1 MAALQSLCPFSCS
14 RHSFSFAQAGKRAR
28 SPHGGGPYIGDDYV
42 IQSTSKIRKLT
53 LLVTAAPL
61 ALGMFA
67 APAMAQDSSNA
78 PVGAAQQNTETPS
91 TNSASAPEA
100 GAMTAEAQQ
109 AGAPSGIN
117 DQPGSND
124 VVVTGTLIR
133 NSSTATAAPVTT
145 ITAQDFANRGQNTIA
160 EALQTIPANGAGT
173 MTRAWN
179 SFGFASGATAVSL
192 RGLTTGNT
200 LTLFDGLRSAIY
212 PLGDDGQRSFV
223 DLNTIPQSIVEKVD
237 VLQDGAS
244 STYGADAVAG
254 VVNVIVKKE
263 IVGLHANGSAGIS
276 QRGDGGEQRAD
287 LTYGYGRLSDQGF
300 NFYVNAEFQHS
311 KSLYARDRGYPW
323 NTNDYS
329 RICPTSGD
337 CLTNETVNGVQPD
350 GTISAFGSTRV
361 PAVRPYLNGAAVAG
375 GAWQLLNTA
384 AGCRDLTA
392 INLTPAQQA
401 DLAGKGAPTGSLVCQ
416 QDNINDYLQ
425 EIPEQQRFGA
435 TAHLTAN
442 VGSNAQAYVMAN
454 FYQNQTDSSIAPLT
468 FAGQTAAGGT
478 QYTLSPVLLPT
489 FICPRGTVTCTAANG
504 TLNPYNPFAASG
516 QQARV
521 NYRYDRPRQTFTDG
535 KTYRFAGGITG
546 SFGTGWNYSAD
557 ATYSEVD
564 LKVIQ
569 KNYLV
574 AQRLIDVIN
583 DGSFNF
589 ANPSLNGED
598 VRNYIAPVNTTK
610 SNSKLWQVQGTLSKA
625 LVALPGGD
633 LTVAVGAAYR
643 HESVYNP
650 SANPPNEV
658 NPADRYY
665 SINAVSTIG
674 SRNVR
679 SAFFEIDAP
688 VVDMLSLNASG
699 RYDDYSSGQKNFSP
713 KITAIFRPIEQ
724 IRLRGTYSRGFR
736 IPSFNEAYGQPTT
749 GYITATVT
757 PDQPGGAAYI
767 AAHGGNGYATL
778 PYSYGLTSSGNPN
791 LDPEKS
797 TSLTGGIVFEPT
809 RRLSFTADYF
819 HIKIKGL
826 IGAPDYSGVEGAYY
840 ANNGVVNIPGIN
852 VLPGVPDPDHPT
864 ALPALGFIQYA
875 YVNTTSEVASGLDFS
890 GTLRLPLTSG
900 ISFTSRVDASYL
912 IKLQMTTPA
921 GDVQRFDGSLSP
933 CNITSC
939 SGAPKWRGSWQ
950 NTLDFGVGTLSATA
964 YYTGGYSMASTDY
977 GGDPDDCEASIGAS
991 VYATYNG
998 NAYKCR
1004 AKRFINVDMTGSVRV
1019 NDRFTLYA
1027 NVLNVFDVKPDFN
1040 PGQTYDTGYG
1050 YNVAWESQ
1058 GFIGRFVRFGA
1069 KIDF

>member
-1 MAALQSLCPFSCS
+1 
-14 RHSFSFAQAGKRAR
+14 
-28 SPHGGGPYIGDDYV
+28 
-42 IQSTSKIRKLT
+42 
-53 LLVTAAPL
+53 
-61 ALGMFA
+61 
-67 APAMAQDSSNA
+67 
-78 PVGAAQQNTETPS
+78 
-91 TNSASAPEA
+91 
-100 GAMTAEAQQ
+100 MTAEAQQ
-109 AGAPSGIN
+109 AGTPSNIN

-124 VVVTGTLIR
+124 IVVTGTLIR

-145 ITAQDFANRGQNTIA
+145 ISAQDFANRGQNTIA

-223 DLNTIPQSIVEKVD
+223 DLNTIPQAIVEKVD

-254 VVNVIVKKE
+254 VVNVIIKKQIE
-263 IVGLHANGSAGIS
+263 GLHANASAGIS
-276 QRGDGGEQRAD
+276 QRGDGAEQRAD
-287 LTYGYGRLSDQGF
+287 LTYGYGRLSEQGF
-300 NFYVNAEFQHS
+300 NVYVNAEYQRS
-311 KSLYARDRGYPW
+311 NPIYARDRGYPF

-329 RICPTSGD
+329 RVCVASGD
-337 CLTNETVNGVQPD
+337 CLTNETINGVQPD
-350 GTISAFGSTRV
+350 GTVSAFGSTRV
-361 PAVRPYLNGAAVAG
+361 PAVRPYLNGQPVG
-375 GAWQLLNTA
+375 SWQLLNGA

-401 DLAGKGAPTGSLVCQ
+401 DLAGKGAPTGSLICQ
-416 QDNINDYLQ
+416 QDNINDYLM
-425 EIPEQQRFGA
+425 EIPQQQRFGA
-435 TAHLTAN
+435 TAHVTAN
-442 VGSNAQAYVMAN
+442 IGSNAQFYAMAN
-454 FYQNQTDSSIAPLT
+454 YYQTQTSSSIAPLT

-478 QYTLSPVLLPT
+478 QYTLSPVLLPVYV
-489 FICPRGTVTCTAANG
+489 CPRGTVTCTAANG
-504 TLNPYNPFAASG
+504 TLNPNNPFAAAG

-521 NYRYDRPRQTFTDG
+521 NYRYDQPRETLTNA
-535 KTYRFAGGITG
+535 KTYRFATGISG
-546 SFGTGWNYSAD
+546 SFGEGWNYSAD
-557 ATYSEVD
+557 GTYSRIN
-564 LKVIQ
+564 LGIKQ
-569 KNYLV
+569 KNYFV
-574 AQRLIDVIN
+574 AQRLLDVIN

-589 ANPSLNGED
+589 VDPSLNTQD
-598 VRNYIAPVNTTK
+598 TRDYIAPTNVTN

-625 LVALPGGD
+625 LVTMPGGD
-633 LTVAVGAAYR
+633 LTVAVGASYR

-650 SANPPNEV
+650 SANPPNEA

-665 SINAVSTIG
+665 SINAVSTQG

-688 VVDMLSLNASG
+688 VLNMLSLNASG
-699 RYDDYSSGQKNFSP
+699 RYDNYSSGQKNFSP

-749 GYITATVT
+749 GYINATVT

-809 RRLSFTADYF
+809 RRISFTADYF

-826 IGAPDYSGVEGAYY
+826 IGAPDYSGVEEAYY
-840 ANNGVVNIPGIN
+840 ANNGAVNLPGIT
-852 VLPGVPDPDHPT
+852 VVPGVADPDHPG
-864 ALPALGFIQYA
+864 ALPALGFIQYSF
-875 YVNTTSEVASGLDFS
+875 VNTTSQIASGLDFS
-890 GTLRLPLTSG
+890 GTVRLPLTDG

-912 IKLQMTTPA
+912 IKLQTTTPA
-921 GDVQRFDGSLSP
+921 GNVQRFDGSLSP

-950 NTLDFGVGTLSATA
+950 NTLDFGGGTLSATA
-964 YYTGGYSMASTDY
+964 YYTGGYSMASVDY
-977 GGDPDDCEASIGAS
+977 GGDPDDCKGSIGSS
-991 VYATYNG
+991 VYGTYNG
-998 NAYKCR
+998 NPYKCR
-1004 AKRFINVDMTGSVRV
+1004 AKRFIDVDMTGSIKVS
-1019 NDRFTLYA
+1019 DRFTLYA

-1040 PGQTYDTGYG
+1040 PGQTYDAGFG
-1050 YNVAWESQ
+1050 YNVAWEAQ
-1058 GFIGRFVRFGA
+1058 GFIGRFIRVGA
-1069 KIDF
+1069 KVDF